1 MLANEASAVCG
12 IDLYTGEHANENRV
26 TGQVTFLTA
35 CSVVPVIIFSVFFF
49 FFWLLLLNCLTLFG
63 AIFVCSDILYVCM
76 MMMLYSIYKAQISG
90 GKNYMGF
97 LTNVKDKAGVIL

>member
-35 CSVVPVIIFSVFFF
+35 CSVVPLKIFLFFF
-49 FFWLLLLNCLTLFG
+49 FFLVVAAELFN
-63 AIFVCSDILYVCM
+63 IIWSNFVCSDICMYDDDVIYLQSTDIWRQELYG
-76 MMMLYSIYKAQISG
+76 I
-90 GKNYMGF
+90 F
-97 LTNVKDKAGVIL
+97 DKCKE

>member
-35 CSVVPVIIFSVFFF
+35 CSVVPLKIFLFFFF

-63 AIFVCSDILYVCM
+63 AILYAVIYVCM
-76 MMMLYSIYKAQISG
+76 MMMLYIYKVQISG

-97 LTNVKDKAGVIL
+97 LTNVKNKAGVIL

>member
-26 TGQVTFLTA
+26 TFLTA
-35 CSVVPVIIFSVFFF
+35 CSVVPLIILLF

-63 AIFVCSDILYVCM
+63 AILYAVIYVCM
-76 MMMLYSIYKAQISG
+76 MMMLYIYKVEISG

-97 LTNVKDKAGVIL
+97 LTNVKNKAGVIL